1 MRKVSRRRSCTV
13 PLFPCLL
20 ALLMLLLVGLFA
32 APFISCAQAEG
43 QTLPVPS
50 LASDVEDFVAP
61 GYPLYGNDRPYA
73 GFGTMPNAPIVFGG
87 PGNATEQTS
96 QGTSALKDR
105 EGERLL
111 EDLKA
116 RRAGDRKAEA
126 RERARDI
133 RDKALKQAAGTMAF
147 QKAVRHGYGL
157 LRETC
162 EKRALVF
169 DHIFNFRQLLLEGRV
184 LPPVIRWMGP
194 ATSLKSGDN
203 AKSVEATY
211 RIESPARIV
220 SRAPTWRDYLMAD
233 FAALEP
239 QQGYLPENGHE
250 EDIWKE
256 GVDLGWKEGLEQ
268 ARQLFELNMAR
279 LVADYRGMLRFHLL
293 AQRGMVSMP
302 RLSEGKLGLKVG
314 KRTLAI
320 NETVFRITVP
330 AGFLPQKAWLD
341 NRALP

>member
-1 MRKVSRRRSCTV
+1 MRKVSCRRSCTV

-32 APFISCAQAEG
+32 PPFVSCARAQGE
-43 QTLPVPS
+43 TVPVN
-50 LASDVEDFVAP
+50 LASEVEDFVAP
-61 GYPLYGNDRPYA
+61 GYPLYGSDRPYT
-73 GFGTMPNAPIVFGG
+73 GFGTMPNAPLVFGG
-87 PGNATEQTS
+87 PGNATGQAS
-96 QGTSALKDR
+96 QGASVRMDR

-111 EDLKA
+111 EDLKS

-133 RDKALKQAAGTMAF
+133 RDSALKQAAGTMAF

-157 LRETC
+157 LREAC
-162 EKRALVF
+162 ENRALVF
-169 DHIFNFRQLLLEGRV
+169 DRIFNFRQLLLEGRV